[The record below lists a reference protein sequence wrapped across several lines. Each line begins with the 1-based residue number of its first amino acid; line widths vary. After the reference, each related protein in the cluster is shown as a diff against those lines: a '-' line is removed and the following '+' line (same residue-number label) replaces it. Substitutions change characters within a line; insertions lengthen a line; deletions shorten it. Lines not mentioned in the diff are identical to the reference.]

1 MDEQVSYQ
9 ELYREMIEEMEIMH
23 KDNLHR
29 IKIGFRSILIV
40 PTIFML
46 MLFFT
51 ASSKT
56 VFLIL
61 WIVSMFIIAIYLVIV
76 EYSDYK
82 LQARI
87 NKATDKEGTQA
98 TSMIRETIESNKNAM
113 HELLMREESK
123 LPFKFSSEEET
134 DDDLDAAEYEID
146 YDSDNEELE
155 DVESGL
161 EVDELDS
168 GGLSAD
174 DYDTIS
180 GESGDV
186 LSLDSDEVLE
196 ESYGAD
202 TGEGVIPI
210 VDMDD
215 DIDDVSTLLDD
226 TPAAAIPPSETVSPA
241 ESESSGTESSVVDD
255 SSEVSVEQ
263 DKDEPDSD
271 VVPDDID
278 FSALSED
285 TDEDGKSAAPEN
297 AGDKITFDNDDD
309 GSSINTDDAET
320 DIDGMSLDDIL
331 SEYHSDYFASDGDT
345 LDDGADLAGFEDDE
359 LSVQEGKPAGTDV
372 SSDEF
377 EDSSL

>member
-1 MDEQVSYQ
+1 MDEQISYQ

-134 DDDLDAAEYEID
+134 DNDLDAAEYEID

-161 EVDELDS
+161 EDDELDS

-196 ESYGAD
+196 GSYGSD
-202 TGEGVIPI
+202 TSEGVIPI

-226 TPAAAIPPSETVSPA
+226 APSAAMPPSETVSPA
-241 ESESSGTESSVVDD
+241 ERENSGTETSVIDD
-255 SSEVSVEQ
+255 NSEVSIEH
-263 DKDEPDSD
+263 DTDEPDSD
-271 VVPDDID
+271 VIPDDMD
-278 FSALSED
+278 LSALSDDTGED
-285 TDEDGKSAAPEN
+285 SKPAAPEN
-297 AGDKITFDNDDD
+297 ADDKITFNYDDA
-309 GSSINTDDAET
+309 GSSTDSDDAET
-320 DIDGMSLDDIL
+320 DIEGMSLDDIL
-331 SEYHSDYFASDGDT
+331 SEYHSDYFASDNDT
-345 LDDGADLAGFEDDE
+345 LDDGADLAGFDDE
-359 LSVQEGKPAGTDV
+359 LTGLENKPAGTDV
-372 SSDEF
+372 SNDEF

>member
-146 YDSDNEELE
+146 YDSDSEELE

-161 EVDELDS
+161 EDDELDS

-186 LSLDSDEVLE
+186 LSLDSDNVLE
-196 ESYGAD
+196 GLYGSD
-202 TGEGVIPI
+202 SGDDVIPI

-226 TPAAAIPPSETVSPA
+226 TSADAMPPSGTVSPA
-241 ESESSGTESSVVDD
+241 ESESSGAEPSAVDD
-255 SSEVSVEQ
+255 DAEISI
-263 DKDEPDSD
+263 EPDENGSD
-271 VVPDDID
+271 AAAVPDDID
-278 FSALSED
+278 SSLSAD
-285 TDEDGKSAAPEN
+285 TDSDKQADMPEGKNYKAESDG
-297 AGDKITFDNDDD
+297 GVH
-309 GSSINTDDAET
+309 GSNDDAET
-320 DIDGMSLDDIL
+320 DISGLSLDDIL
-331 SEYHSDYFASDGDT
+331 SEYHSDYFASDDDT
-345 LDDGADLAGFEDDE
+345 LADGSDLAGFEDDE
-359 LSVQEGKPAGTDV
+359 LPVQGGKQDGNDV

>member
-1 MDEQVSYQ
+1 MDEQISYQ

-134 DDDLDAAEYEID
+134 DNDLDAAEYEID

-161 EVDELDS
+161 EDDELDS

-196 ESYGAD
+196 GSYGSD
-202 TGEGVIPI
+202 TSEGVIPI

-226 TPAAAIPPSETVSPA
+226 APSAAMPPSETVSPA
-241 ESESSGTESSVVDD
+241 ERENSGTETSVIDD
-255 SSEVSVEQ
+255 NSEVSIEH
-263 DKDEPDSD
+263 DTDEPDSD
-271 VVPDDID
+271 VIPDDMD
-278 FSALSED
+278 LSALSDDTGED
-285 TDEDGKSAAPEN
+285 SKPAAPEN
-297 AGDKITFDNDDD
+297 ADDKITFYYDDA
-309 GSSINTDDAET
+309 GSSTDSDDAET
-320 DIDGMSLDDIL
+320 DIEGMSLDDIL
-331 SEYHSDYFASDGDT
+331 SEYHSDYFASDNDT
-345 LDDGADLAGFEDDE
+345 LDDGADLAGFDDE
-359 LSVQEGKPAGTDV
+359 LTGLENKPAGTDV
-372 SSDEF
+372 SNDEF

>member
-1 MDEQVSYQ
+1 MDEQISYQ

-134 DDDLDAAEYEID
+134 NNDLDAAEYEID

-161 EVDELDS
+161 EDDELDS

-196 ESYGAD
+196 GSYGSD
-202 TGEGVIPI
+202 TSEGVIPI

-226 TPAAAIPPSETVSPA
+226 APSAAMPPSETVSPA
-241 ESESSGTESSVVDD
+241 ERENSGTETSVIDD
-255 SSEVSVEQ
+255 NSEVSIEH
-263 DKDEPDSD
+263 DTDEPDSD
-271 VVPDDID
+271 VIPDDMD
-278 FSALSED
+278 LSALSDDTGED
-285 TDEDGKSAAPEN
+285 SKPAAPEN
-297 AGDKITFDNDDD
+297 ADDKITFYYDDA
-309 GSSINTDDAET
+309 GSSTDSDDAET
-320 DIDGMSLDDIL
+320 DIEGMSLDDIL
-331 SEYHSDYFASDGDT
+331 SEYHSDYFASDNDT
-345 LDDGADLAGFEDDE
+345 LDDGADLAGFDDE
-359 LSVQEGKPAGTDV
+359 LTGLENKPAGTDV
-372 SSDEF
+372 SNDEF